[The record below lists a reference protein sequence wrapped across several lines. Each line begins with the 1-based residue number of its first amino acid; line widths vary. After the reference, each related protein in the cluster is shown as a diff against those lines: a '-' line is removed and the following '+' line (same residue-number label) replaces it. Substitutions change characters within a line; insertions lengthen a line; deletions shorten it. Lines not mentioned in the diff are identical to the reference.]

1 MKTFQDLQAVRDTD
15 KERMEFVRTVI
26 NEHKTGELY
35 KWASIGYDYWRK
47 RNTTILN
54 FKKLLYKATGEAIE
68 DIWGANY
75 KMACGHFN
83 RFVTQEVQ
91 FLLGNGIKW
100 KNKAYRDV
108 EYTDENGEIQTEKE
122 MYYPSAEKLGTKQ
135 YPIDTQVNK
144 GATAA
149 KWGTASFG
157 FWNKDH
163 IEFFTALEF
172 APLLD
177 EETGAIR
184 SGVRFWQ
191 IDSSKPLRAT
201 LYEEDGYTDM
211 MFYTDA
217 EFRPSAEWQIVEQGL
232 AKKNKQPY
240 LIKVTGDSKDRADS
254 TEIMQGENY
263 PFFPIVPLWANKM
276 HQGLIVGMR
285 ADFDCYDLIK
295 SGFANNVDE
304 ASIFYWTLQNAGGME
319 DVDLQK
325 FIEQMKTLHATDLPD
340 GVTAQANTL
349 EAPYNSREALL
360 DRLDKDLYRDAMA
373 LDVDNIANGAINET
387 QLKAAYEPLNEK
399 TDDFE
404 YCVLEFIDRILELA
418 GIDDEA
424 TFERSMIS
432 NQAENIQVL
441 LQAGGTLPTDY
452 VAEKIIYAL
461 GDGDKAGSIIA
472 DMHRE
477 ELNRYTNETFE
488 TEAETEEI

>member
-1 MKTFQDLQAVRDTD
+1 MKTYQDLQAVGENIKD
-15 KERMEFVRTVI
+15 RMEFVQTVI
-26 NEHKTGELY
+26 REHKTGDLY

-108 EYTDENGEIQTEKE
+108 EYIDENGEIKTKKE

-135 YPIDTQVNK
+135 YPIDTQVKK

-149 KWGTASFG
+149 KWGTVSFG

-211 MFYTDA
+211 MFYT
-217 EFRPSAEWQIVEQGL
+217 PSKDFSPSKEWQIIEQGF
-232 AKKNKQPY
+232 AKKDKKPY
-240 LIKVTGDSKDRADS
+240 LIKLTGDSKDRADS

-263 PFFPIVPLWANKM
+263 PFFPIVPLWANEM
-276 HQGLIVGMR
+276 RQGLIVGMQE
-285 ADFDCYDLIK
+285 DFDCYDLIK

-319 DVDLQK
+319 DVDLAK
-325 FIEQMKTLHATDLPD
+325 FIEQMKTLHATDLPE

-349 EAPYNSREALL
+349 EAPYSSREALL
-360 DRLDKDLYRDAMA
+360 EILDKDLYRDAMA

-399 TDDFE
+399 TDDFT
-404 YCVLEFIDRILELA
+404 YCVLEFLDRIKELA
-418 GIDDEA
+418 GVDDEA
-424 TFERSMIS
+424 TFERSIIS

-441 LQAGGTLPTDY
+441 LQSSGSLPTDY

-472 DMHRE
+472 DLHRE
-477 ELNRYTNETFE
+477 ELNRYT
-488 TEAETEEI
+488 EE